1 MRTDVMTPDRPANH
15 RGSGRSAA
23 GSAQATPDPDARR
36 SPRPG
41 RRPRPARPGGPGY
54 PASPVRPA
62 SPIRPAG
69 PGRPDRP
76 GRTVR
81 TVGPPRQLGAALAG
95 QASDNQVRPAGH
107 AGQARQATAALPGRA
122 RHAGRT
128 SFIVLL
134 LGLLGG
140 SLVCLLVVNTTLAAN
155 SIQID
160 RLEQA
165 NSAGTQRIQQ
175 LQQEVAAEQSA
186 AAIANEARKLGMRPE
201 RVPAFLD
208 LRTHSRT
215 VSSWPAR

>member
-1 MRTDVMTPDRPANH
+1 MRTDVMTPDRPAQP
-15 RGSGRSAA
+15 GSHGGTGRSTAGGTQAA
-23 GSAQATPDPDARR
+23 PDPDARR

-41 RRPRPARPGGPGY
+41 RRSRPARPGSPVY

-81 TVGPPRQLGAALAG
+81 TVGPPKQLGADGRG
-95 QASDNQVRPAGH
+95 QTSYSRVRPAGH
-107 AGQARQATAALPGRA
+107 AGQATAAGPVSA
-122 RHAGRT
+122 RPVGRT
-128 SFIVLL
+128 FFIMLL

-140 SLVCLLVVNTTLAAN
+140 GLVCLLVVNTTLAAN
-155 SIQID
+155 SIQIN

-165 NSAGTQRIQQ
+165 NAARTQRIQE
-175 LQQEVAAEQSA
+175 LQQEVTAKQSA
-186 AAIANEARKLGMRPE
+186 AVIAKEASSFGMRPE
-201 RVPAFLD
+201 QVPAFLD

-215 VSSWPAR
+215 VSSGPAR